1 MFSAKKR
8 LLAFSVA
15 TAVGMT
21 AGNVG
26 AYELASNG
34 IGMYNLVPYY
44 TVQEGFS
51 TVLHIT
57 NTDTRRG
64 KAVKVRFRGAE
75 WSDDVFDFTLFLS
88 PGDIWTGAVT
98 NNNGVASMSTDDVS
112 CTLPASVEQDFVK
125 FRLFASED
133 QDAGTREGYVEV
145 ITMADIPE
153 VTFNRDD
160 EQTYLYKA
168 IKHVNG
174 VAPCDSS
181 LGTQSDGDDIVN
193 VLSNL
198 AEDQG
203 LADTLVEDR
212 FEDDYDFNGVN
223 IAGNAGQGM
232 TVPTGSLMTYS
243 INIDVPTSKAF
254 TQEAT
259 AVNPFGLREAAQ
271 RKIFFRQAN
280 EELDWDRDG
289 EYGLTADL
297 IFAEPGQLSSEA
309 DEEVGGGG
317 LQMFQFDMPD
327 LTTPIFYDAD
337 LLLADLPGEIGDD
350 LLDFLDWYGFDPAVD
365 EVSAIIHRNLMTRAL
380 RRRNAFV
387 EYSTDA
393 GLDATTDVVFNQPTR
408 RFYYWYTYE
417 CGLTDSCDYPVD
429 NPVIEIVGEGGV
441 GIPDFNVE
449 VGMNLLYSSLEGAN
463 NSIQVG
469 TPDFWDRE
477 EDNFESPSDIV
488 ISPTPPQELAT
499 FSLKGEASVVSIND
513 GALPTGSLEGSLT
526 AFNYDAPLAGEDGW
540 VVMSTTGD
548 DGPLPVIGFT
558 AIKVFNGAVGSAG
571 TNYGFTLPLRTP
583 EGLFG
588 ICCEGGEPEPFL

>member
-26 AYELASNG
+26 AYERAPNG
-34 IGMYNLVPYY
+34 IGMYNLLPYY

-57 NTDTRRG
+57 NTDTVQG

-98 NNNGVASMSTDDVS
+98 RNGDLATMSTDDVS
-112 CTLPASVEQDFVK
+112 CTLPESVEQDFIT

-133 QDAGTREGYVEV
+133 ENAGTREGYVEI
-145 ITMADIPE
+145 ITMADIPP
-153 VTFNRDD
+153 VDFDRDD
-160 EQTYLYKA
+160 SQTYLYKA

-174 VAPCDSS
+174 VAPCNGV
-181 LGTQSDGDDIVN
+181 LGTTTAGDDIVD

-198 AEDQG
+198 SEDQG
-203 LADTLVEDR
+203 TARTLFQDEDP
-212 FEDDYDFNGVN
+212 DPYTFNGVLN
-223 IAGNAGQGM
+223 PGNAGQGM
-232 TVPTGSLMTYS
+232 TTPTGSLMSYS

-254 TQEAT
+254 TTPAV
-259 AVNPFGLREAAQ
+259 AVNPLGLFDSAQ

-280 EELDWDRDG
+280 EALDWDRDG
-289 EYGLTADL
+289 DFGLTADL
-297 IFAEPGQLSSEA
+297 IFADDQLLNA
-309 DEEVGGGG
+309 DPALGGLD

-327 LTTPIFYDAD
+327 LTTPIFIDETLFD
-337 LLLADLPGEIGDD
+337 LDE
-350 LLDFLDWYGFDPAVD
+350 LDFLDDFLTEIGYAGEDLTAL
-365 EVSAIIHRNLMTRAL
+365 IHRNLFTRTL
-380 RRRNAFV
+380 RRSNALV
-387 EYSTDA
+387 EYSTDD

-408 RFYYWYTYE
+408 RFYYWYDYSCE
-417 CGLTDSCDYPVD
+417 ANDSCSYPID
-429 NPVIEIVGEGGV
+429 DPVIDILGEGDYD
-441 GIPDFNVE
+441 PTE
-449 VGMNLLYSSLEGAN
+449 VDTIYYGQNLLYSSLDGDAN
-463 NSIQVG
+463 TINVG
-469 TPDFWDRE
+469 FPDFWDRE
-477 EDNFESPSDIV
+477 EDNFDEPTDIV
-488 ISPTPPQELAT
+488 ISPTPPAEQVA
-499 FSLKGEASVVSIND
+499 FKLKGEASVVSIND
-513 GALPTGSLEGSLT
+513 GALPTGSLEASLT

-540 VVMSTTGD
+540 VVLDTTGD

-558 AIKVFNGAVGSAG
+558 AIKVFNGAIGTAG

-583 EGLFG
+583 VSGFG
-588 ICCEGGEPEPFL
+588 SCCIEPEPEPFL